1 MFGKVALRIQEPHAL
16 TLMGAMEEIP
26 PSQWD
31 VEPFSHFD
39 IKVIRRETRMTQRLV
54 MDPNHA
60 DDIYGKELFVLEPL
74 CSPSRPPSH

>member
-1 MFGKVALRIQEPHAL
+1 MFGKVALRIQEPQAL

-31 VEPFSHFD
+31 VAPFSHLD

-54 MDPNHA
+54 MDPNHV
-60 DDIYGKELFVLEPL
+60 DDIHGKVFLVLGPL
-74 CSPSRPPSH
+74 CKSSKPQLH